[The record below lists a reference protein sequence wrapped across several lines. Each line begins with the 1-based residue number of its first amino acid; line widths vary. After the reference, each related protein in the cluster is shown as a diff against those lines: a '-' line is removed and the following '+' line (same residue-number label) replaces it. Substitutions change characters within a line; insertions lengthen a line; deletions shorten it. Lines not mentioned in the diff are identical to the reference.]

1 MLRKCWGI
9 LSLDMLRV
17 GYSEFGY
24 SEFWKFRVLDIL
36 RVGYFQVGYVEFV
49 SLPWAL
55 YSHVLR
61 VESPIESNLRQG
73 ASEVL
78 PFSFLGWRL
87 SEKDETYDC
96 DSDSGT
102 SCL

>member
-1 MLRKCWGI
+1 MLAI
-9 LSLDMLRV
+9 LS
-17 GYSEFGY
+17 
-24 SEFWKFRVLDIL
+24 
-36 RVGYFQVGYVEFV
+36 VGYFEFGDFEFF

-73 ASEVL
+73 ASEVV

-102 SCL
+102 SCF